1 MGYFTDFLLSW
12 KLLTWSVYFCVC
24 VKSIYVLNAHVT
36 VFFYFKR
43 KHTYLSEDKHLVLD
57 ISN

>member
-1 MGYFTDFLLSW
+1 MEAADLVSVFFL
-12 KLLTWSVYFCVC
+12 C
-24 VKSIYVLNAHVT
+24 VKSIYVLNAHIT
-36 VFFYFKR
+36 VFFFYFKR